1 MYSFVKSDRNGS
13 SSSRLFMK
21 GTRGSD
27 DHQVVLDTA
36 TGIHDNNNVS
46 SERHV
51 SHSTTSATHHEGHGL
66 SSFETKSQLA
76 ASQSSFEAKSQLAS
90 ASQESRELVRR
101 DHLRSGLKTV
111 STQRIVRK
119 TTTISMGE
127 RSESNVKVCLMIH

>member
-1 MYSFVKSDRNGS
+1 MYSFVKSDRDRS

-27 DHQVVLDTA
+27 DDHNVLDTA
-36 TGIHDNNNVS
+36 TGTNNNNNNDVS
-46 SERHV
+46 VNERHLT
-51 SHSTTSATHHEGHGL
+51 SSSTSAHHHEGHAL
-66 SSFETKSQLA
+66 
-76 ASQSSFEAKSQLAS
+76 SSFEAKSQLAS

-101 DHLRSGLKTV
+101 DHMRSGLKTV

-127 RSESNVKVCLMIH
+127 RNESNVKVNWFGYNWI

>member
-1 MYSFVKSDRNGS
+1 
-13 SSSRLFMK
+13 MK

-27 DHQVVLDTA
+27 DDHHVVLDTA

-51 SHSTTSATHHEGHGL
+51 SHSTASATHHEGHAL
-66 SSFETKSQLA
+66 
-76 ASQSSFEAKSQLAS
+76 SSFEAKSQLAS

-127 RSESNVKVCLMIH
+127 RNETNVKVCFIILLIGRKAGIVRIVVST